1 MTRNRLLLYICT
13 ICLSVLLGCV
23 SKAKAKRDA
32 QAAFIAGQ
40 QEVMRRVQL
49 QEAQGPSITV
59 NGPVKNPILPWR
71 EDLTL
76 AKAIVEA
83 EYTHPGDPA
92 EILLVRAGRAFRLE
106 LQQLFSGHDV
116 PLEPGDIIQLHARPL
131 GVSPAK

>member
-1 MTRNRLLLYICT
+1 MRARLFVCACALFLLIP
-13 ICLSVLLGCV
+13 VGCV
-23 SKAKAKRDA
+23 SKAKARHDA

-40 QEVMRRVQL
+40 QEALRRSQL
-49 QEAQGPSITV
+49 QQAQGPSITV

-83 EYTHPGDPA
+83 EYTSPGDPA

-116 PLEPGDIIQLHARPL
+116 PLQPGDIIQLHGAPL
-131 GVSPAK
+131 GAAPVR